1 MSGDYLLR
9 CPACGLAIEDHYT
22 SACPAGHPDLLVTE
36 YPERTLSLSDQPG
49 IFRYEAWLPVR
60 GRLPFTGGTV
70 TYQSS
75 GLAAELGLPHLFI
88 GFNGYWPERG
98 ADLVTC
104 SFKELEAV
112 PTMLRAI
119 ERTESVLVV
128 ASAGNTARAFCQVSA
143 LTGIPIV
150 IVVPQSALP
159 RLWTIEPAP
168 GALVIGVDGD
178 YADAIA
184 YSTALAAADPR
195 LIPEGG
201 ARNVA
206 RRDGMGTVLLD
217 GAVTIGRI
225 PDHYVQ
231 AVGSGTGGIA
241 AYEAA
246 SRLIWDGRFGGELP
260 TLHLSQN
267 LPFVPMVAA
276 RERHTRD
283 LLVGP
288 GTPYTAEAEQEVSA
302 PVLTNRTPP
311 YGVPGG
317 TFDALEATG
326 GEMYAISNGLARAA
340 GILFTDCEGIDLDPA
355 AAVATASLV
364 RAVEAGT
371 IDRESTVLLNIT
383 GGGYDRVAEE
393 HALLPTVARYLV
405 SAGVPDE
412 NIRRAVI
419 TWVNDNA

>member
-1 MSGDYLLR
+1 MSGDYQLR
-9 CPACGLAIEDHYT
+9 CPTCGLRITDRY
-22 SACPAGHPDLLVTE
+22 SSFCPAGHPGLLVTD
-36 YPERTLSLSDQPG
+36 YPERTLSLSGQPG
-49 IFRYEAWLPVR
+49 IFRYESWLPVR

-70 TYQSS
+70 TYQSD
-75 GLAAELGLPHLFI
+75 GLAEELGLAHLFI

-112 PTMLRAI
+112 PSMLRAT
-119 ERTESVLVV
+119 ERTAGILVV

-143 LTGIPIV
+143 LTGIPVV

-159 RLWTIEPAP
+159 RLWTTEPAP
-168 GALVIGVDGD
+168 AALVIGVDGD

-184 YSTALAAADPR
+184 YSTALAAVDPR
-195 LIPEGG
+195 LIVEGG

-206 RRDGMGTVLLD
+206 RRDGMGTVMLD

-231 AVGSGTGGIA
+231 AVGSGTGGVA

-246 SRLIWDGRFGGELP
+246 SRLIRDGRFGGRLP
-260 TLHLSQN
+260 ILHLAQN

-276 RERHTRD
+276 WEEHTRD
-283 LLVGP
+283 LQVGP
-288 GTPYTAEAEQEVSA
+288 GTPYTEEAEQWVSA

-317 TFDALEATG
+317 TYDALEATG

-340 GILFTDCEGIDLDPA
+340 GTLFTDCEGIDLDPA
-355 AAVATASLV
+355 AAVATASLIQ
-364 RAVEAGT
+364 AIEMGT
-371 IDRESTVLLNIT
+371 IEPGSRVLLNIT
-383 GGGYDRVAEE
+383 GGGYDRVVED
-393 HALLPTVARYLV
+393 HTLVPTP
-405 SAGVPDE
+405 AGYRVPAGNPDDE
-412 NIRRAVI
+412 IRRDVI
-419 TWVNDNA
+419 TWVNDHA

>member
-22 SACPAGHPDLLVTE
+22 LSCPAGHPGLLVTE
-36 YPERTLSLSDQPG
+36 YPGRILSLSDQPG

-75 GLAAELGLPHLFI
+75 GLAAELGLAHLFI

-98 ADLVTC
+98 AGLVTC

-112 PTMLRAI
+112 PTMLRAT
-119 ERTESVLVV
+119 ERRAGILVV

-143 LTGIPIV
+143 LTGIPVV
-150 IVVPQSALP
+150 IVVPQSALS
-159 RLWTIEPAP
+159 RLWTTRPAP
-168 GALVIGVDGD
+168 AALVIGVNGD

-195 LIPEGG
+195 LVIEGG

-206 RRDGMGTVLLD
+206 RRDGMGTVMLD

-246 SRLIWDGRFGGELP
+246 SQLIRDGRFGERLP

-276 RERHTRD
+276 WERHTRD

-288 GTPYTAEAEQEVSA
+288 GTPYTEEAEQEVSA

-311 YGVPGG
+311 YGIPGG
-317 TFDALEATG
+317 TYDALEATG
-326 GEMYAISNGLARAA
+326 GQMYAISNGLARAA
-340 GILFTDCEGIDLDPA
+340 GPLFTDCEGIDLDPA

-364 RAVEAGT
+364 WAVEAGI

-383 GGGYDRVAEE
+383 GGGYERVAEDY
-393 HALLPTVARYLV
+393 ALIPTMARYLV
-405 SAGVPDE
+405 SAGSPEDD
-412 NIRRAVI
+412 IRRALTI
-419 TWVNDNA
+419 WVNDHA

>member
-1 MSGDYLLR
+1 MRPGYLLR

-22 SACPAGHPDLLVTE
+22 SACPAGHPGLLVTE

-60 GRLPFTGGTV
+60 GRLPFTGGTI

-75 GLAAELGLPHLFI
+75 GLAEELGLAHLFI

-98 ADLVTC
+98 AGLVTC

-112 PTMLRAI
+112 PTMLRAT
-119 ERTESVLVV
+119 ERTEGLLVV

-143 LTGIPIV
+143 LTGIPVV

-159 RLWTIEPAP
+159 WLWTTRPAAA
-168 GALVIGVDGD
+168 ALVFGVDGD

-184 YSTALAAADPR
+184 YSTALVAADPR
-195 LIPEGG
+195 LVLEGG

-206 RRDGMGTVLLD
+206 RRDGMGTVMLD
-217 GAVTIGRI
+217 GAVTIGHI

-246 SRLIWDGRFGGELP
+246 SRLIRDGRFGGRLP

-276 RERHTRD
+276 WEAHTRD

-288 GTPYTAEAEQEVSA
+288 GTPYTEEAERKVSA

-311 YGVPGG
+311 YGIPGG
-317 TFDALEATG
+317 TYDALEATG
-326 GEMYAISNGLARAA
+326 GHMYAISNGLARAA
-340 GILFTDCEGIDLDPA
+340 GTLFTDCEGIDLDPA
-355 AAVATASLV
+355 AAVATGSLI

-371 IDRESTVLLNIT
+371 IEPESTVLLNIT
-383 GGGYDRVAEE
+383 GGGYKRVVEDHDQVPA
-393 HALLPTVARYLV
+393 AATYLV
-405 SAGVPDE
+405 PADNPDDD
-412 NIRRAVI
+412 IRRALI
-419 TWVNDNA
+419 TWVKDHA

>member
-1 MSGDYLLR
+1 MRPGYLLR

-22 SACPAGHPDLLVTE
+22 SACPAGHPGLLVTE

-60 GRLPFTGGTV
+60 GRLPFTGGTI

-75 GLAAELGLPHLFI
+75 GLAEELGLAHLFI

-98 ADLVTC
+98 AGLVTC

-112 PTMLRAI
+112 PTMLRAT
-119 ERTESVLVV
+119 ERTEGLLVV

-143 LTGIPIV
+143 LTGIPVV

-159 RLWTIEPAP
+159 WLWTTRPAT
-168 GALVIGVDGD
+168 GALVFGVEGD

-195 LIPEGG
+195 LVLEGG

-206 RRDGMGTVLLD
+206 RRDGMGTVMLD
-217 GAVTIGRI
+217 GAVTIGHI

-246 SRLIWDGRFGGELP
+246 SRLIRDGRFGGRLP

-276 RERHTRD
+276 WEAHTRD

-288 GTPYTAEAEQEVSA
+288 GTPYTEEAERKVSA

-311 YGVPGG
+311 YGIPGG
-317 TFDALEATG
+317 TYDALEATG
-326 GEMYAISNGLARAA
+326 GRMYAISNGLARAA
-340 GILFTDCEGIDLDPA
+340 GTLFTDCEGIDLDPA
-355 AAVATASLV
+355 AAVATGSLI

-371 IDRESTVLLNIT
+371 IEPESTVLLNIT
-383 GGGYDRVAEE
+383 GGGYKRVVED
-393 HALLPTVARYLV
+393 HDLVPTAATYLV
-405 SAGVPDE
+405 PADNPDDD
-412 NIRRAVI
+412 IRRALI
-419 TWVNDNA
+419 TWVKDHA